1 MTTGTC
7 NFTSSIS
14 NIARYKALISGTGG
28 SALGLASCVV
38 LSVISQF
45 LDQVQ
50 FRDTSQ
56 LINDIS
62 IVLQKLLRCFNGTE
76 NLPAFVF
83 LLLAV
88 FPVMLVLYLKD
99 SEFVIGS
106 TRCL

>member
-14 NIARYKALISGTGG
+14 NIERYEALISGTGG

-38 LSVISQF
+38 LSVISKI

-50 FRDTSQ
+50 FRDISQ
-56 LINDIS
+56 LINYIS

-83 LLLAV
+83 L
-88 FPVMLVLYLKD
+88 
-99 SEFVIGS
+99 
-106 TRCL
+106 

>member
-14 NIARYKALISGTGG
+14 NIARYEALISGTGG

-62 IVLQKLLRCFNGTE
+62 IVLQKLRCFNGTE